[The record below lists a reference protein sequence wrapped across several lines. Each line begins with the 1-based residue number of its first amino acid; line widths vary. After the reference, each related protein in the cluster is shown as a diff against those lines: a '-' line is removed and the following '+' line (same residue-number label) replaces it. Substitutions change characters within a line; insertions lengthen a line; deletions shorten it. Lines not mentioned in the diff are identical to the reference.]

1 MPPGLTIGFILSLLL
16 VATMLPEEVKVTQE
30 EGQRERERERGG
42 GAASPQTYITTRGI
56 LSLSPTL
63 AILSP
68 PRCSFVDFSSDR
80 EKRKIVGRWKRER
93 EREKA
98 EPVDSKIVEK
108 REGRR
113 EERREWKKK
122 TDYGKWRGMVGRST
136 YLLEWTKNGRLEN
149 GGTEGID
156 EFQSCPCNNRL
167 ELFGQGSNGRDCSK
181 EYFSVNFTITKS
193 WMEIIG

>member
-1 MPPGLTIGFILSLLL
+1 MDKAAGQDAGAHLVSPCEWAFIMMPPGLTIGFILSLLL

-80 EKRKIVGRWKRER
+80 EKRKIVGR
-93 EREKA
+93 
-98 EPVDSKIVEK
+98 
-108 REGRR
+108 
-113 EERREWKKK
+113 
-122 TDYGKWRGMVGRST
+122 
-136 YLLEWTKNGRLEN
+136 
-149 GGTEGID
+149 
-156 EFQSCPCNNRL
+156 
-167 ELFGQGSNGRDCSK
+167 
-181 EYFSVNFTITKS
+181 
-193 WMEIIG
+193 